1 MENLNSTQN
10 IEGDCILDQN
20 DNLNSNLF
28 PKDPNNT
35 EGRNIENENNEN
47 EIFYSAALIGHDFEI
62 IENIELSEQFELLD
76 KDEILKELTI
86 DQAKEKLDYLI
97 KSFEEKQPYFVH
109 YPKIKKTYDYL
120 IRMPYYGIFDTNN
133 GKRRPPLL
141 RYGILILSY

>member
-47 EIFYSAALIGHDFEI
+47 EIFYSAALIGH
-62 IENIELSEQFELLD
+62 
-76 KDEILKELTI
+76 ILK
-86 DQAKEKLDYLI
+86 
-97 KSFEEKQPYFVH
+97 
-109 YPKIKKTYDYL
+109 
-120 IRMPYYGIFDTNN
+120 
-133 GKRRPPLL
+133 
-141 RYGILILSY
+141 